1 MGFGWILKVELIEL
15 VDGLD
20 VGRERERE
28 RGVEDG
34 CRDLDLSNWKD
45 GVEVI

>member
-1 MGFGWILKVELIEL
+1 MDWMWG
-15 VDGLD
+15 
-20 VGRERERE
+20 ERERE